1 MREGEADA
9 GHLSPKKTNKLER
22 TAAELPKKGQFE
34 TLNVL
39 EVSKRTCRLNY
50 CFKQRKENPLV
61 ITKKNNEP
69 NQILTEVV
77 VVE

>member
-1 MREGEADA
+1 MRDTCHQRRQTNLRELR
-9 GHLSPKKTNKLER
+9 LSCQ
-22 TAAELPKKGQFE
+22 KKGQFE

-39 EVSKRTCRLNY
+39 EVSKRTCRLEKLL
-50 CFKQRKENPLV
+50 FQTAKGKSSLV
-61 ITKKNNEP
+61 VTKKNNEP

>member
-1 MREGEADA
+1 MRDTFHQRRQTNLRELL
-9 GHLSPKKTNKLER
+9 LSCQ
-22 TAAELPKKGQFE
+22 KKGQFE